1 MTDTSYNYFDTGKGI
16 IKAWTKGV
24 DVDAV
29 TMTQASNI
37 ASMPF
42 IHKHVALMPD
52 MSVGPVAFDINATV
66 TSVRYKFVQGLRWRD
81 ENRFE
86 EDSLNFW
93 IPSDENWNPLE
104 CVRQMAE
111 DYSNYHDLRN
121 S

>member
-1 MTDTSYNYFDTGKGI
+1 MPTTDRLYDGI
-16 IKAWTKGV
+16 CIGGPCAGQFKRAGRPDFV
-24 DVDAV
+24 VV
-29 TMTQASNI
+29 
-37 ASMPF
+37 P
-42 IHKHVALMPD
+42 MPD

-66 TSVRYKFVQGLRWRD
+66 TSVRYKFVQGPRWRD

-111 DYSNYHDLRN
+111 DYANYHDLRN